1 MPSFACDN
9 RMIRS
14 GQTSRIVAFQW
25 LVLSGECHGFTVM
38 FVEINGNYGVLF
50 QLWLSVMIMTQC
62 FLTEK
67 NPRKP
72 HTLCF
77 ILNCFFTT
85 HTLVTDFSRPVLW
98 GVLSSFVLFFLHK
111 SPVNLLMRKGKD

>member
-1 MPSFACDN
+1 M

-14 GQTSRIVAFQW
+14 GQNSRIVAFQW

-50 QLWLSVMIMTQC
+50 QLWLSVIIMTQC

-67 NPRKP
+67 NPEKP
-72 HTLCF
+72 TLYVSYLTVLSQHTL
-77 ILNCFFTT
+77 
-85 HTLVTDFSRPVLW
+85 W
-98 GVLSSFVLFFLHK
+98 
-111 SPVNLLMRKGKD
+111 